1 MEEKRI
7 EELLEEELI
16 EQIKALSELEPGS
29 DKKSKAIDDLSKLYR
44 VRIEENKTVWDA
56 DEKYNRR
63 VLDEKLNMTDSDFK
77 SQQMTEQIKDRYF
90 KVGIAAAELMIPLIF
105 YGVWMNKGFKF
116 EETGTITS
124 TVFKGLI
131 NRFRPTK
138 IG

>member
-29 DKKSKAIDDLSKLYR
+29 DKKTKAIDDLSKLYR

-63 VLDEKLNMTDSDFK
+63 VLDEKLNTTDSNFK
-77 SQQMTEQIKDRYF
+77 SQQMTEQVKDRYF

-105 YGVWMNKGFKF
+105 YGVWMNKGFRF

-124 TVFKGLI
+124 GTFKGLI

-138 IG
+138 K